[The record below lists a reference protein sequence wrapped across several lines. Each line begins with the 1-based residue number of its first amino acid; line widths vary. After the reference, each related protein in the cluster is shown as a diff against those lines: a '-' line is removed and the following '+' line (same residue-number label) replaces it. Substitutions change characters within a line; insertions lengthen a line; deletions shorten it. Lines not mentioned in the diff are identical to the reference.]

1 MKITVHEQEKR
12 FHLAVNEWL
21 PIVGLGFAIGKHSF
35 CATPYGDEF
44 GCTIIFSEVTSGAR
58 VKIVKLEFFDLIILD
73 EKSKFIELIRTEAGK
88 IANAL
93 KRKPDLDSEILK
105 MEYLAIS
112 KLGPKPPTE
121 EIDFEEELNKAAR

>member
-12 FHLAVNEWL
+12 FYLAMNDWS
-21 PIVGLGFAIGKHSF
+21 PIVGLGFTIGKHSF

-44 GCTIIFSEVTSGAR
+44 SCTIIFSEVTSGAR
-58 VKIVKLEFFDLIILD
+58 VRIVELDFFDLIILD
-73 EKSKFIELIRTEAGK
+73 EKSKFIELIKSEAGK

-93 KRKPDLDSEILK
+93 KKKPDLDNEILK

-121 EIDFEEELNKAAR
+121 EVDFEGELNKAAQ

>member
-12 FHLAVNEWL
+12 FHLAMSEWT
-21 PIVGLGFAIGKHSF
+21 PIVGLGFTIGKHSF

-44 GCTIIFSEVTSGAR
+44 SCTIIFSEVTSGAR
-58 VKIVKLEFFDLIILD
+58 VKVLKLDFFDLIVLD
-73 EKSKFIELIRTEAGK
+73 EKSKFIELIRSEAGK
-88 IANAL
+88 IANVL
-93 KRKPDLDSEILK
+93 KRKSDLDDEILK

-121 EIDFEEELNKAAR
+121 RVDFEEELNKVVR